1 MLSSRKK
8 DVKLIYEVNMHLILL
23 SSCYTTFG
31 QVEYNNLLRTLCGG
45 LVAKSCPTLATPWT
59 I

>member
-1 MLSSRKK
+1 MLSLKKK
-8 DVKLIYEVNMHLILL
+8 DVKLIYEVNMRLILL

-45 LVAKSCPTLATPWT
+45 LVAKLRPTLVTPWT